1 MGVANI
7 KIPSKTIQALE
18 RYTGEKTGQKA
29 VQKALIYFLKEA
41 RQRQITQVLQSISF
55 RKGFDPLK
63 LRDHER

>member
-7 KIPSKTIQALE
+7 KIPSEMIQALE
-18 RYTGEKTGQKA
+18 CYTGEKTGQKA

-41 RQRQITQVLQSISF
+41 KQRQITQVLRSISF